1 MQKLMSSNRET
12 SHNYQKLSEFINN
25 HWKANHILSKNKNL
39 FDSIYL
45 NKNNSFNILTQYE
58 KENIISFLGYIPHSF
73 YDKSLVTNDICYI
86 ALWFKHKKINGS
98 FAIKSLIEL
107 MQENWS
113 MIASVGINDNVKKIY
128 QKLNFKVISMEHY
141 FEKVDISLSLKNK
154 FFLEIRKSNFD
165 IPSDNINNKS
175 NKFIYNK
182 YIVNKFYNYH
192 VIKFDEDLKNSI
204 FVLRKISTPGKSIMR
219 MIDFIGDIESINIQ
233 KNNLLKFSKLHNCDH
248 FDFFIAGENELK
260 MKYIKTDERNFLP
273 IYTEPVINK
282 YSKINVAFKKFKEN
296 KNIYFFKGD
305 GDQDRPNKI

>member
-1 MQKLMSSNRET
+1 MSSNRET
-12 SHNYQKLSEFINN
+12 SNNYQKLSEFINN

-45 NKNNSFNILTQYE
+45 NKNDSFNILTQYE

-73 YDKSLVTNDICYI
+73 YDKSLVSNDICYI

-113 MIASVGINDNVKKIY
+113 MIASVGINENVKKIY
-128 QKLNFKVISMEHY
+128 QKLNFQIISMEHY
-141 FEKVDISLSLKNK
+141 FEKVNISFSLKNK
-154 FFLEIRKSNFD
+154 FFLEIRKSDFD

-192 VIKFDEDLKNSI
+192 VIKFDEDLNNSI

-260 MKYIKTDERNFLP
+260 MNYFKTNERNFLP

-282 YSKINVAFKKFKEN
+282 YSKINVAFKKFKDN

>member
-1 MQKLMSSNRET
+1 MSSNRET
-12 SHNYQKLSEFINN
+12 SNNYQKLSEFINN

-45 NKNNSFNILTQYE
+45 NKNDSFNILTQYE

-73 YDKSLVTNDICYI
+73 YDKSLVSNDICYI

-113 MIASVGINDNVKKIY
+113 MIASVGINENVKKIY
-128 QKLNFKVISMEHY
+128 QKLNFQIISMEHY
-141 FEKVDISLSLKNK
+141 FEKVNISFSLKNK
-154 FFLEIRKSNFD
+154 FFLEIRKSDFD

-260 MKYIKTDERNFLP
+260 MNYFKTNERNFLP

-282 YSKINVAFKKFKEN
+282 YSKINVAFKKFKDN